1 MMQNKTGVS
10 MSAAATH
17 CGISV
22 VAFSRLLDMGVIQRQ
37 PREVG
42 YDLTTCRLARFKH
55 LENLAAGRGGI
66 DGSSGAALSAS
77 RSRLAEAQ
85 TRAQEMKTA
94 ILSGEYVRLEVFAR
108 VLDEMFVVAR
118 EIALSTPGKTADA
131 VAAACGGD
139 RALVFRII
147 DDEIREMLTLLS
159 TPDIIARGKGKQAR
173 RSDDVEAKELA

>member
-1 MMQNKTGVS
+1 VKNIKGAS
-10 MSAAATH
+10 MSAAAIH

-22 VAFSRLLDMGVIQRQ
+22 VSFSRLLDLGVIQRQ
-37 PREVG
+37 SREVG
-42 YDLTTCRLARFKH
+42 YDLTTCRLARFKY
-55 LENLAAGRGGI
+55 LENLAAGRGGL

-85 TRAQEMKTA
+85 TRAAEMKTG

-108 VLDEMFVVAR
+108 VLDEMFVVLR
-118 EIALSTPGKTADA
+118 EIALGMPGKTADS

-159 TPDIIARGKGKQAR
+159 TPDIVARGSGKQAR
-173 RSDDVEAKELA
+173 RSDDIERIPA